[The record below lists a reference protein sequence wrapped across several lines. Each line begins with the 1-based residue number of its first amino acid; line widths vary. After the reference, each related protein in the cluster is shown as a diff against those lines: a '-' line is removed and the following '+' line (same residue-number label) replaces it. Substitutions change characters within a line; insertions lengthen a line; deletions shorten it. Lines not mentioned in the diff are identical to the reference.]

1 MAFYSNASAS
11 STWKGYEYYKDNK
24 VIDKNAISENIFSG
38 RVNSGKGNIYDV
50 TINIEHPK
58 KSTCTC
64 KHAEG
69 TRRICKHKVALFF
82 SFFQEEAEEYYSDVM
97 KAREEQEKQEK
108 QESEMLEQ
116 IDATLNKMTKAEL
129 RDALYFLLN
138 GCQDYQLNNF
148 YYDYILR
155 HRR

>member
-1 MAFYSNASAS
+1 MVFYSNASAS

-24 VIDKNAISENIFSG
+24 VIEKNVISENVFSG
-38 RVNSGKGNIYDV
+38 RVNGGKGNIYDI
-50 TINIEHPK
+50 TIDIDHPK

-69 TRRICKHKVALFF
+69 TRRICKHKIALFF
-82 SFFQEEAEEYYSDVM
+82 SIFKEEAEEYYSDIT
-97 KAREEQEKQEK
+97 KAREEQEK

-116 IDATLNKMTKAEL
+116 IDAALNKMTKAEL
-129 RDALYFLLN
+129 RSSLLHVLYS
-138 GCQDYQLNNF
+138 GPDYQLNNF

-155 HRR
+155 HRS